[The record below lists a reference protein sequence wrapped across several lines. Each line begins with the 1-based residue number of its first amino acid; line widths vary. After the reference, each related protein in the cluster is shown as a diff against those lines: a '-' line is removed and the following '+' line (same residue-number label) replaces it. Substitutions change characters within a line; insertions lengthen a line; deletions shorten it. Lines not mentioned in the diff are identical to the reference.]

1 MYTAGFSKDCFGKVM
16 LSLGELDKGNVSPFA
31 AWSKEDLDDGD
42 GEEQMADR
50 IASGDLVSRLAWL
63 SINKCYL
70 QECHF
75 KMHLLFLVL

>member
-1 MYTAGFSKDCFGKVM
+1 M
-16 LSLGELDKGNVSPFA
+16 LSLGELDKGNVSPFS

-63 SINKCYL
+63 SSIK
-70 QECHF
+70 
-75 KMHLLFLVL
+75 K